1 MKNIL
6 IIGDSYSTFNGY
18 IPEGYKTY
26 YPALDVESVE
36 DTWWTKFLKETNSNL
51 VHNNSWSGST
61 ICYTGYAGDCSQTSS
76 FICRYRKLKE
86 SGFFKEN
93 EIDTI
98 FVFGGTN
105 DSWADA
111 PLGNLQFDSWAEK
124 DLFEALPAIC
134 YFMDRLKMDLP
145 EANIVFIINNTDI
158 SEEISSCIEWAAEY
172 FDVKAVKLQDVQ
184 KKDCHPT
191 AKGMTTIC
199 NQIMETLSIC

>member
-18 IPEGYKTY
+18 IPDGYKTY

-36 DTWWTKFLKETNSNL
+36 DTWWIKFLKETNSNL

-86 SGFFKEN
+86 CGFFKEN
-93 EIDTI
+93 EIDTL

-105 DSWADA
+105 DSWANA
-111 PLGNLQFDSWAEK
+111 PLGNLQFDGWAEK

-134 YFMDRLKMDLP
+134 YFMWTLKNDLP
-145 EANIVFIINNTDI
+145 NAKIVFLINCDIKSEI
-158 SEEISSCIEWAAEY
+158 SEGMKTAGRYFNVETIEFQNLDKENG
-172 FDVKAVKLQDVQ
+172 
-184 KKDCHPT
+184 HPT
-191 AKGMTTIC
+191 SKGMA
-199 NQIMETLSIC
+199 QISEQVIEKISLEK